1 MTFAS
6 FRRRRK
12 RKRDASEPGG
22 GYFCEEPWSG
32 TFSIEANHDVMFCP
46 CYLQM
51 RIGNVKEQSM
61 QEVWNA
67 PELLELRA
75 SFRDGVL
82 PKPCRGQACPVA
94 RGEPLEHPSP

>member
-12 RKRDASEPGG
+12 RERGASEPDQR
-22 GYFCEEPWSG
+22 YCCEEPWTG

-51 RIGNVKEQSM
+51 RIGNVKEKSM
-61 QEVWNA
+61 QEIWNA
-67 PELLELRA
+67 PELVELRE
-75 SFRDGVL
+75 SFRDGGL
-82 PKPCRGQACPVA
+82 PKPCQGQTCPVA
-94 RGEPLEHPSP
+94 RGEQPEQPGP